1 MSSAHIDE
9 WFSLDGPGYEHL
21 DEHGIVDMVNNY
33 DNDNEVDSDNEDEID
48 LVSEVHKCPVSN
60 VDAMDMFDKC
70 LTWLRWQPEASLSN
84 TAILVQMREMAAS
97 KREAARVQ
105 PTIDSFFNRK

>member
-1 MSSAHIDE
+1 MYSASSI
-9 WFSLDGPGYEHL
+9 
-21 DEHGIVDMVNNY
+21 IRT
-33 DNDNEVDSDNEDEID
+33 SDYPEFDYPDCLKLYI